1 MIIFVTEEQHNILG
15 RDRPPDGVI
24 NLYSIVSTEVVD
36 APNGVFKLHTTS
48 DQPYVL
54 KAEDPDSM
62 HVWLKYISSAKKSLS
77 NQKELLTTAPVG
89 SKADAEQCGY
99 LEKLG
104 RFNKWSK
111 RWFVL
116 RDGVL
121 FRYKTKVCFLLVL
134 CLCMHFTNDFC

>member
-1 MIIFVTEEQHNILG
+1 MG
-15 RDRPPDGVI
+15 RERPPDGVI
-24 NLYSIVSTEVVD
+24 NLYSVISIEIID
-36 APNGVFKLHTTS
+36 APNGVFKLHTS

-54 KAEDPDSM
+54 KAEDTDSM
-62 HVWLKYISSAKKSLS
+62 QVWVKYINSAKKVFS

-89 SKADAEQCGY
+89 KKADAEQCGY

-121 FRYKTKVCFLLVL
+121 FRYKSKV
-134 CLCMHFTNDFC
+134 